1 VVTSSTVKATVG
13 DPDQILFVHA
23 TGSPG
28 TSDQALANYL
38 ITQGYNPVMIGAND
52 STTEDANGKALVII
66 SSTVASG
73 EVAEKFTSV
82 TNPVV
87 NWEAAL
93 QDNLLF
99 TTDEDTVTRGVLGGQ
114 TQLEILEPT
123 HPIATGLSGT
133 VTVADAGVEF
143 SWGVPAES
151 ATLIARLADGSERYG
166 VYTYEPGD
174 VLIDGATQAAGRR
187 VHVPMGDGTYAGM
200 NATGKQLIH
209 NAINW
214 ALGVEPPMDA
224 PSASITLSG
233 GQVTISSSAGG
244 TVQATDSLSPTNWTD
259 IGPAPQTVP
268 TSGQTRFFRVR
279 R

>member
-1 VVTSSTVKATVG
+1 
-13 DPDQILFVHA
+13 
-23 TGSPG
+23 
-28 TSDQALANYL
+28 
-38 ITQGYNPVMIGAND
+38 
-52 STTEDANGKALVII
+52 
-66 SSTVASG
+66 
-73 EVAEKFTSV
+73 VAEKFTSV
-82 TNPVV
+82 TNPVLS
-87 NWEAAL
+87 WEAAL

-114 TQLEILEPT
+114 TQLEIVEAT

-133 VTVADAGVEF
+133 ITVADAGVEF
-143 SWGVPAES
+143 SWGMPPPS

-166 VYTYEPGD
+166 LYAFDPGD
-174 VLIDGATQAAGRR
+174 VLIDGSTPAAGRR
-187 VHVPMGDGTYAGM
+187 VHVPMGDATYTGM

-214 ALGVEPPMDA
+214 AIGVAPPDPTQ

-233 GQVTISSSAGG
+233 GQVTISSSGGG
-244 TVQATDSLSPTNWTD
+244 TVQATDTLSPATWTD

-268 TSGQTRFFRVR
+268 TSGQSRFFRVR